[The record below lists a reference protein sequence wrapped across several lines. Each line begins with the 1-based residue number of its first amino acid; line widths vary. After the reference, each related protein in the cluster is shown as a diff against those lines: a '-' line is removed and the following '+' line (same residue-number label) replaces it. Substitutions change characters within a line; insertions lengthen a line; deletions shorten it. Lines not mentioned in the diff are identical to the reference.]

1 MDVLCDHLGT
11 GMLCYIFAQTCHVT
25 HLCTGTCML
34 CFAKQLNTNM
44 LYTCAQVSYVLTWL
58 QVCYVAHLCTGMLLY
73 MCSVIHLAYI
83 QTYGY

>member
-11 GMLCYIFAQTCHVT
+11 GMLYYIFAQTCHVT

-44 LYTCAQVSYVLTWL
+44 LCYTPVHTWL

-73 MCSVIHLAYI
+73 MCSVIHLAYFQI
-83 QTYGY
+83 YGY